1 MSLPLA
7 SGAWSLDPAHSVVE
21 FTVRHLGI
29 SLIRGRF
36 TDVSATLDVGGDL
49 GQSALSAEVGMASVT
64 TGDENRDGHLR
75 STEIFNV
82 ETQPTMGFT
91 STAIS
96 QAGDGRYQVTGDMTI
111 NGTTKQETL
120 DVVFGG
126 TEGNPLDGS
135 TRAGFSATGSID
147 RTAYGIDWNVPLP
160 GGGAMLS
167 NTIDL
172 ALDAQLIA
180 PSAD

>member
-1 MSLPLA
+1 MSLPLN
-7 SGAWSLDPAHSVVE
+7 SGTWSLDPAHSVVE

-36 TDVSATLDVGGDL
+36 TDVSATLDVGGELD
-49 GQSALSAEVGMASVT
+49 GSVLSAEVGMASVT

-82 ETQPTMGFT
+82 ESQPKMGFT
-91 STAIS
+91 STAITA
-96 QAGDGRYQVTGDMTI
+96 AGDGRYQVTGDMTI
-111 NGTTKQETL
+111 NGATNSETL
-120 DVVFGG
+120 DVHFGG

-160 GGGAMLS
+160 TGGTMLG

-172 ALDAQLIA
+172 TLDAQLIA

>member
-1 MSLPLA
+1 MSLPLT
-7 SGAWSLDPAHSVVE
+7 SGTWSLDPAHSVVE
-21 FTVRHLGI
+21 FSVRHLGI

-36 TDVSATLDVGGDL
+36 TDVSATLDVGGELD
-49 GQSALSAEVGMASVT
+49 GSVLSAEVAMASVT

-75 STEIFNV
+75 STEIFDV
-82 ETQPTMGFT
+82 ETQPKMGFT
-91 STAIS
+91 STAITT
-96 QAGDGRYQVTGDMTI
+96 AGGGRYQVTGDMTI
-111 NGTTKQETL
+111 NGTTNSETL
-120 DVVFGG
+120 EVHFGG

-147 RTAYGIDWNVPLP
+147 RATYGIDWNVPLP

-172 ALDAQLIA
+172 TLDAQLIA
-180 PSAD
+180 PSDS

>member
-36 TDVSATLDVGGDL
+36 TDVSATLDVGGEL
-49 GQSALSAEVGMASVT
+49 GQSVLSAEVGMASVT

-75 STEIFNV
+75 STDIFDV
-82 ETQPTMGFT
+82 ETQPKMGFS

-96 QAGDGRYQVTGDMTI
+96 DAGGGRYQVTGDMTI
-111 NGTTKQETL
+111 NGTTNQETL
-120 DVVFGG
+120 DVTFGG
-126 TEGNPLDGS
+126 TESNPLDGS

-147 RTAYGIDWNVPLP
+147 RTAYGIDWNVPMP

-172 ALDAQLIA
+172 TLDAQLVA

>member
-1 MSLPLA
+1 MSLPLT

-36 TDVSATLDVGGDL
+36 TDLSATLDVGSDL
-49 GQSALSAEVGMASVT
+49 GGSVLSAEVAMASVT

-82 ETQPTMGFT
+82 ESQPKMGFT
-91 STAIS
+91 STAITD
-96 QAGDGRYQVTGDMTI
+96 AGDGRYQVVGDMSI
-111 NGTTKQETL
+111 NGSTNIETL
-120 DVVFGG
+120 EVQFGG
-126 TEGNPLDGS
+126 TENNPLDSS
-135 TRAGFSATGSID
+135 TRAGFSASASID
-147 RTAYGIDWNVPLP
+147 RSAYGIDWNVPLP
-160 GGGAMLS
+160 GGGSMLS

-172 ALDAQLIA
+172 TLDAQLVA
-180 PSAD
+180 PSDD